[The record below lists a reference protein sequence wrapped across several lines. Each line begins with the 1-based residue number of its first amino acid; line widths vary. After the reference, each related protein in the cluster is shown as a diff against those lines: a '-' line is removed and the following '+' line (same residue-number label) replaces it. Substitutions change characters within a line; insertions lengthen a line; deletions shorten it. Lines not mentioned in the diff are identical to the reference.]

1 MRVRWVGGGTWD
13 IIKSNNGVI
22 VVDVGVSEGERDS
35 ELERNCGGV
44 SCAQPCFAEA

>member
-1 MRVRWVGGGTWD
+1 M
-13 IIKSNNGVI
+13 IKSNSGVI

-35 ELERNCGGV
+35 ELENCGAV